1 MRIRIYDTEGKLRY
15 GRSEDDQRNRFVS
28 EVYRNAKLRFLI
40 DTRGDSFR
48 VLCYVRAVE
57 SEGQRSEQF
66 YVDMVSDTPVELS
79 EFKREAVKTL
89 RKVFHEIDLSN
100 PTTDVFEYL
109 DADMDASQLLPEDD
123 LHAVRS
129 LADQGETLDFGA
141 GDQRAALSVAKSL
154 GGIPA
159 KVVIAD
165 AGRTEYYDDAEVVLD
180 TGFDGEGIAA
190 SKKTTE
196 KIKQYLE
203 RQSKSAAE
211 KKIADIEKQAKELK
225 EIKREEGLS
234 DSEVDKPL
242 RNVLKT
248 QFPGT
253 FRSKKKEETGAEK
266 RTRKETQTTRSK
278 KTKPETT
285 TKPAD
290 VSSDGDDSEKGG
302 FVSSVPTKA
311 LGGVLIIGII
321 GLLVAGVAVYGP
333 PLSELMDGGGNG
345 DGAETGGGNESN
357 TDGGDGNS
365 GGNDDPIE
373 FGEVLINGEE
383 WGDYEVTDETTL
395 RVSGELNNADDK
407 EVNGSLADG
416 TSVISDTQSTS
427 SGFELSFEQGEV
439 REDIGYDDYDGDSG
453 LTLSLSAENVAEPM
467 EATVDWDTR
476 LPPELIL
483 NTDSVNETNVNNNT
497 TTVRFTVRN
506 RGNRTGSW
514 EVSLNNGTS
523 AVNTTT
529 IEGLG
534 GNSKRNESL
543 SVSQSLSEIEIVCS
557 PEQESEDATCSDS
570 FPYSDF

>member
-79 EFKREAVKTL
+79 EFRREAVKTL

-141 GDQRAALSVAKSL
+141 GDQRAALSVAKAL

-203 RQSKSAAE
+203 SQSKSAAE

-248 QFPGT
+248 QFPGI

-302 FVSSVPTKA
+302 FVNNVPTKA
-311 LGGVLIIGII
+311 LGGVLVVALIVLVVGGAAATGFIPLPDMPPDSDDTDDTDTEQPSENTSDNIGFVETSLTSLNELDEPIRRSTLTVNGTVNSTDRVTVNGI
-321 GLLVAGVAVYGP
+321 LTGDDDWSDDDEDVTNGSFNLTYEEDDVRDIGNDIHRLTLNLSISQDGEYITSETAEFDWDVRVPPTLNVTNSTVEGGNNTSTVSVEVENIGTPTDDWEGRWRMGLLVDGNDSNSSDV
-333 PLSELMDGGGNG
+333 ELDGG
-345 DGAETGGGNESN
+345 ETHIVNLTADTELTSESN
-357 TDGGDGNS
+357 VTVTCEPQN
-365 GGNDDPIE
+365 
-373 FGEVLINGEE
+373 EE
-383 WGDYEVTDETTL
+383 SKCEPK
-395 RVSGELNNADDK
+395 SI
-407 EVNGSLADG
+407 
-416 TSVISDTQSTS
+416 SV
-427 SGFELSFEQGEV
+427 
-439 REDIGYDDYDGDSG
+439 
-453 LTLSLSAENVAEPM
+453 
-467 EATVDWDTR
+467 
-476 LPPELIL
+476 
-483 NTDSVNETNVNNNT
+483 
-497 TTVRFTVRN
+497 
-506 RGNRTGSW
+506 
-514 EVSLNNGTS
+514 
-523 AVNTTT
+523 
-529 IEGLG
+529 
-534 GNSKRNESL
+534 
-543 SVSQSLSEIEIVCS
+543 
-557 PEQESEDATCSDS
+557 DA
-570 FPYSDF
+570 P